1 MKYFYLI
8 ILTLF
13 TATHID
19 AAASAAPLDEG
30 LAAALAT
37 AQGAKR
43 MHKVSASGAETPTH
57 SDAGSRASSYTGS
70 FGGASTIMAKHALY
84 ELEMTAET
92 DITVEYGKLMKSYQ
106 ELLRLS
112 SKTDTRLS
120 QFVGVV
126 ETLLPG
132 GIDRASA
139 DEDGV
144 TSLQTAFRQLSQM
157 YRTLRKSYDG
167 ATGKTT
173 VLETTVS
180 ELQAII
186 ATLPPRPT
194 EPMGT
199 EMSPPRLAAFKQPQ

>member
-1 MKYFYLI
+1 MDVLAEYTELM
-8 ILTLF
+8 
-13 TATHID
+13 
-19 AAASAAPLDEG
+19 AA
-30 LAAALAT
+30 
-37 AQGAKR
+37 
-43 MHKVSASGAETPTH
+43 
-57 SDAGSRASSYTGS
+57 
-70 FGGASTIMAKHALY
+70 
-84 ELEMTAET
+84 
-92 DITVEYGKLMKSYQ
+92 YQ
-106 ELLRLS
+106 DLLRLTS
-112 SKTDTRLS
+112 QTDTRLS
-120 QFVGVV
+120 QFVGAV
-126 ETLLPG
+126 ERFLPN

-194 EPMGT
+194 EPM
-199 EMSPPRLAAFKQPQ
+199 